1 MGRGSLQKLFPGLN
15 HKLRH
20 CWQRQGEM
28 PWRYGQIERVR
39 IHSVW
44 QVIEGWYEG
53 SSRLHY
59 SLRQDVGGFEHKV
72 RLRRRGE
79 KILQK
84 VKWVLLLHHP
94 WSKLTQGCLL
104 LSLLWK
110 DAKRFLHKRKPLG
123 LESANQEDQQLY
135 RFQKKNRWCC
145 GCPAGKRRADRY

>member
-1 MGRGSLQKLFPGLN
+1 MGRKSLQKFFPWPN

-20 CWQRQGEM
+20 CGQRKGEM

-39 IHSVW
+39 VHSVW
-44 QVIEGWYEG
+44 QVIEGWGEG
-53 SSRLHY
+53 SLRLYY
-59 SLRQDVGGFEHKV
+59 SLRQDMGGFEHKV

-94 WSKLTQGCLL
+94 WSQLTQDYLL
-104 LSLLWK
+104 LSLLRK

-123 LESANQEDQQLY
+123 LEFANQEEQQLY

-145 GCPAGKRRADRY
+145 CRPAGKWRADRY

>member
-1 MGRGSLQKLFPGLN
+1 MGRGSLQKFFPWPN

-20 CWQRQGEM
+20 CGQRKGEM

-39 IHSVW
+39 VHSVW
-44 QVIEGWYEG
+44 QVIEGWDKG
-53 SSRLHY
+53 SLRLYY
-59 SLRQDVGGFEHKV
+59 SLRQDVGGFEHKL

-94 WSKLTQGCLL
+94 WSQLTQGYLL
-104 LSLLWK
+104 FSLLWK

-123 LESANQEDQQLY
+123 LEFANQEDQQLY

-145 GCPAGKRRADRY
+145 CRPAGKWRADWY